1 MYNFVSIK
9 NKKSYLN
16 SFEPSGRPVLFML
29 RGLVRSY
36 KGWLGTEEDLSEKF
50 DVICVDLPG
59 VGLSKAEKYLYS
71 IKEMAD
77 EMVKV
82 INHLNLNNFYI
93 IAPSLGSMVT
103 YEIVKQID
111 KNRIKGLVLFV
122 PSHSG
127 FGIRRLSPLGARTIA
142 TSSFVSKEVKLA
154 MLKNMLIGKT
164 TDGTDLFEHDPQ
176 LERKWK
182 NQLLQDAHDLG
193 TKGQLAQVIA
203 ATKYIAKDG
212 IDYIKNHE
220 IPLKVLISTSD
231 KMIPLK
237 HKKSIYE
244 YIKHSK
250 SELIEMKNAGHD
262 FVVTHKDQ
270 VIDVITKFVED
281 NNYRANQ
288 LSKVIEEKNKKSKGI
303 LFFAGTAVAGTLLYM
318 LANKAKKNKNKF
330 D

>member
-1 MYNFVSIK
+1 MYNFVHIK
-9 NKKSYLN
+9 NRKSYLN
-16 SFEPSGRPVLFML
+16 SFEPSDRPVLFML

-36 KGWLGTEEDLSEKF
+36 KGWLGTEEDLSERF

-59 VGLSKAEKYLYS
+59 VGLSKGEKYLYT
-71 IKEMAD
+71 INEMAD
-77 EMVKV
+77 EMIKV
-82 INHLNLNNFYI
+82 INHLKLEKFYI
-93 IAPSLGSMVT
+93 VAPSLGSMVT
-103 YEIVKQID
+103 YEIVKKID
-111 KNRIKGLVLFV
+111 HERIKGLILFV

-142 TSSFVSKEVKLA
+142 ASSFVSKEVKLA

-176 LERKWK
+176 LERRWK
-182 NQLLQDAHDLG
+182 NQLIQDAQDLG

-203 ATKYIAKDG
+203 ATKYFSKEG
-212 IDYIKNHE
+212 IDYIKKHQ

-231 KMIPLK
+231 KMIPIK
-237 HKKSIYE
+237 HKRHIYE
-244 YIKHSK
+244 YMKHPK

-288 LSKVIEEKNKKSKGI
+288 LSEMMEEKSKKSKGL
-303 LFFAGTAVAGTLLYM
+303 LFFAGTAIAGTLLFL
-318 LANKAKKNKNKF
+318 LANKAKKAKNQE
-330 D
+330 